1 MKSILNIS
9 SSFRIAGLAAI
20 STLAGCS
27 KPVDSSLP
35 NVILIFMDDMG
46 YGDLTCYGAP
56 AGYRT
61 PNIDRLASAGLR
73 FTQFYA
79 AQAVSTAS
87 RAGIMTGCYPNRI
100 GLTGA
105 INHTARHGINDS
117 EMTIA
122 ELLKQKGYAT
132 GMVGKWHLGHL
143 KPFLPLQNGFDEFLG
158 LPYSNDMWPVGYQG
172 YDYVPALANKDKHV
186 PYPPLP
192 LIDGNDTVGYMES
205 LEDQDQ
211 LTTRY
216 TERALSFIKKNKKNP
231 FFLYF
236 AHSMVHT
243 PLAVSMKFQGKSKQ
257 GRFGD
262 VMMEV
267 DWSVGEIMKTLE
279 DLRLSENTLVIF
291 TSDNGPWLNFGSHAG
306 NTGGLREGKGVSFEG
321 GQRVPC
327 IMRWPAV
334 IPGGTVTGQLAST
347 IDIFPTLATITGTSI
362 PIHKIDG
369 VDISAILK
377 GDFESEPRKSFLYYY
392 NRNSLEA
399 VRMGNWKMILPHPH
413 RSYIGVLPRD
423 DGKPGP
429 YANAVSG
436 YALYDLRRD
445 PGEQYDVKE
454 MYPEII
460 LQLEKIV
467 TEARLDL
474 GDDLTG
480 YEGKNRRSPGKIFE

>member
-1 MKSILNIS
+1 MKNIHLCL
-9 SSFRIAGLAAI
+9 AGLAA
-20 STLAGCS
+20 AGAITGCGRHGD
-27 KPVDSSLP
+27 PTTP
-35 NVILIFMDDMG
+35 NVVLIFMDDMG

-56 AGYRT
+56 SGYRT
-61 PNIDRLASAGLR
+61 PNIDRLAAGGLR

-87 RAGIMTGCYPNRI
+87 RAGLMTGCYPNRI

-105 INHTARHGINDS
+105 INHNARHGISES
-117 EMTIA
+117 EMTMA
-122 ELLKQKGYAT
+122 ELLKQKRYAT

-143 KPFLPLQNGFDEFLG
+143 KPFLPLQNGFDDFLG
-158 LPYSNDMWPVGYQG
+158 LPYSNDMSPLRYEGYA
-172 YDYVPALANKDKHV
+172 YDPKMKNPAIPD

-192 LIDGNDTVGYMES
+192 LIDGNDTVGYIDS
-205 LEDQDQ
+205 QARQDE
-211 LTTRY
+211 LTKLY
-216 TERALSFIKKNKKNP
+216 TERAVRFIRKNRNDP

-243 PLAVSMKFQGKSKQ
+243 PLAVSEKFRGKSKQ

-267 DWSVGEIMKTLE
+267 DWSVGEIMKTLDE
-279 DLRLSENTLVIF
+279 LDLTENTLVIF
-291 TSDNGPWLNFGSHAG
+291 TSDNGPWLNFGAHAG

-327 IMRWPAV
+327 LMKWPAV
-334 IPGGTVTGQLAST
+334 IPSGTVTGQMAST
-347 IDIFPTLATITGTSI
+347 IDIFPTLASITGTSI
-362 PIHKIDG
+362 PVHIIDG
-369 VDISAILK
+369 VDILPILK
-377 GDFESEPRKSFLYYY
+377 GDFECEPRSKFYYYY

-399 VRMGNWKMILPHPH
+399 VRMGTFKLVLPHPY
-413 RSYIGVLPRD
+413 RTYTGVLPRN

-429 YANAVSG
+429 YGNAVSG

-454 MYPEII
+454 LYPDIVKKLEIVV
-460 LQLEKIV
+460 E
-467 TEARLDL
+467 EARQDL

-480 YEGKNRRSPGKIFE
+480 AEGLNRRAPGKK

>member
-1 MKSILNIS
+1 MKNIP
-9 SSFRIAGLAAI
+9 ICLAGLAAI
-20 STLAGCS
+20 SSFTGCR
-27 KPVDSSLP
+27 KPVDTSTP
-35 NVILIFMDDMG
+35 NIVLIFMDDMG

-61 PNIDRLASAGLR
+61 PNIDRLAANGLR
-73 FTQFYA
+73 FTHFYA

-105 INHTARHGINDS
+105 INHTARHGIAES
-117 EMTIA
+117 EMTIS

-143 KPFLPLQNGFDEFLG
+143 KPFLPLQNGFDDFLG
-158 LPYSNDMWPVGYQG
+158 LPYSNDMSPLRYQG
-172 YDYVPALANKDKHV
+172 YGYVPSSVNPDK
-186 PYPPLP
+186 PDATPPLP
-192 LIDGNDTVGYMES
+192 LINGNDTIGYMDK
-205 LEDQDQ
+205 LADQDQ

-216 TERALSFIKKNKKNP
+216 TERAIGFIRKNRKDP

-243 PLAVSMKFQGKSKQ
+243 PLAVSKKFQGKSKQ

-279 DLRLSENTLVIF
+279 ELGLTKNTLVIF
-291 TSDNGPWLNFGSHAG
+291 TSDNGPWLNFGAHAG
-306 NTGGLREGKGVSFEG
+306 NTGGLREGKGVSYEG

-327 IMRWPAV
+327 IMRWPEV
-334 IPGGTVTGQLAST
+334 IPSGTVTGQLAST
-347 IDIFPTLATITGTSI
+347 IDIFPSLADITATAM
-362 PIHKIDG
+362 PVHTIDG
-369 VDISAILK
+369 ISFLPILK
-377 GDFESEPRKSFLYYY
+377 GDFECEPRTSFYYY
-392 NRNSLEA
+392 YSRNSLEA
-399 VRMGNWKMILPHPH
+399 VRMGTWKLVLPHPY
-413 RSYIGVLPRD
+413 RTYVGVLPRD

-429 YANAVSG
+429 YCNATATYS
-436 YALYDLRRD
+436 LYDLRRD

-454 MYPEII
+454 MYPDIVKK
-460 LQLEKIV
+460 LEQIV
-467 TEARLDL
+467 AEARMDL

-480 YEGKNRRSPGKIFE
+480 AEGVNRREPGKIGPAK

>member
-1 MKSILNIS
+1 MKYLPQSLT
-9 SSFRIAGLAAI
+9 GLF
-20 STLAGCS
+20 SLGLLAGCAQ
-27 KPVDSSLP
+27 KQDPATP
-35 NVILIFMDDMG
+35 NVVLIFMDDMG

-56 AGYRT
+56 SGYRT
-61 PNIDRLASAGLR
+61 PNIDRLAASGLR
-73 FTQFYA
+73 FTQFYS

-87 RAGIMTGCYPNRI
+87 RAGLMTGCYPNRI

-105 INHTARHGINDS
+105 INHNARHGINEN
-117 EMTIA
+117 EMTMA

-172 YDYVPALANKDKHV
+172 YAYVDSLANKDKPV

-192 LIDGNDTVGYMES
+192 LIAGNDTIQYMKS
-205 LEDQDQ
+205 LADQDD

-216 TERALSFIKKNKKNP
+216 TERAVTFIKKNKKDP

-243 PLAVSMKFQGKSKQ
+243 PLAVSKKFQGKSKQ

-267 DWSVGEIMKTLE
+267 DWSVGEIMKTLD
-279 DLRLSENTLVIF
+279 DLGLTDNTLVIF
-291 TSDNGPWLNFGSHAG
+291 TSDNGPWLNFGAHAG
-306 NTGGLREGKGVSFEG
+306 NTAGLREGKGVSFEG

-327 IMRWPAV
+327 IMRWPDV
-334 IPGGTVTGQLAST
+334 IPAGTVTGQLAST
-347 IDIFPTLATITGTSI
+347 IDLFPTFASITGTSM
-362 PIHKIDG
+362 PIHMIDG
-369 VDISAILK
+369 VDISPILR
-377 GDFESEPRKSFLYYY
+377 GDFECEPRQDFYYYY

-399 VRMGNWKMILPHPH
+399 VRSGNWKLVMPHPY
-413 RSYIGVLPRD
+413 RSYIGVMPRD

-429 YANAVSG
+429 YASG
-436 YALYDLRRD
+436 ISDTCLYDLRRD
-445 PGEQYDVKE
+445 PGERYDVKAI
-454 MYPEII
+454 YPEIVKT
-460 LQLEKIV
+460 LQLIV
-467 TEARLDL
+467 DKARLDL

-480 YEGKNRRSPGKIFE
+480 AMGTNRRQPGKIR

>member
-1 MKSILNIS
+1 VKNIPISYAGLVGFSLLCGCQQKADIS
-9 SSFRIAGLAAI
+9 S
-20 STLAGCS
+20 
-27 KPVDSSLP
+27 P
-35 NVILIFMDDMG
+35 NVVLIFMDDMG

-61 PNIDRLASAGLR
+61 PNIDRMAAGGLR
-73 FTQFYA
+73 FTHFYA

-87 RAGIMTGCYPNRI
+87 RAGLMTGCYPNRI

-105 INHTARHGINDS
+105 INHNARHGINET
-117 EMTIA
+117 EMTMP

-158 LPYSNDMWPVGYQG
+158 LPYSNDMWPLGYEG
-172 YDYVPALANKDKHV
+172 YDNDPAKTNTDR
-186 PYPPLP
+186 PNSYPPLP
-192 LIDGNDTVGYMES
+192 LIDGNDTIEYLKS
-205 LEDQDQ
+205 LKGQDQ
-211 LTTRY
+211 LTQRY
-216 TERALSFIKKNKKNP
+216 TERALGFIRKNRHHP

-243 PLAVSMKFQGKSKQ
+243 PLAVSEKFQGKSSQ

-279 DLRLSENTLVIF
+279 ELNLAANTLVIF
-291 TSDNGPWLNFGSHAG
+291 TSDNGPWLNFGAHAG

-327 IMRWPAV
+327 IMRWPEV
-334 IPGGTVTGQLAST
+334 IPAGTVTGQLAST
-347 IDIFPTLATITGTSI
+347 IDIFPTLAAITETSI
-362 PIHKIDG
+362 PVHIIDG
-369 VDISAILK
+369 VDILPVLK
-377 GDFESEPRKSFLYYY
+377 GDFDCQPRRIFYYYY
-392 NRNSLEA
+392 NKNSLEA
-399 VRMGNWKMILPHPH
+399 VRMGNWKLVLPHPY
-413 RSYIGVLPRD
+413 RSYSGVLPRD
-423 DGKPGP
+423 DGRPGP
-429 YANAVSG
+429 YANAVCG
-436 YALYDLRRD
+436 YSLYDLRRD

-454 MYPEII
+454 MYPEIVMKM
-460 LQLEKIV
+460 EKIV
-467 TEARLDL
+467 MEARLDL

-480 YEGKNRRSPGKIFE
+480 ADGQNRRQPGRIAVAN

>member
-1 MKSILNIS
+1 VKPTIQSLTCLTTLGLLIS
-9 SSFRIAGLAAI
+9 
-20 STLAGCS
+20 CQQ
-27 KPVDSSLP
+27 KPDVTTP

-61 PNIDRLASAGLR
+61 PNIDRLAAGGLR

-87 RAGIMTGCYPNRI
+87 RAGLMTGCYPNRI

-105 INHTARHGINDS
+105 IGPNARHGINET
-117 EMTIA
+117 EMTMA
-122 ELLKQKGYAT
+122 ELLRQKGYAT

-158 LPYSNDMWPVGYQG
+158 LPYSNDMSQLHYEGYQ
-172 YDYVPALANKDKHV
+172 YVPDSSGRV
-186 PYPPLP
+186 GYPPLP
-192 LIDGNDTVGYMES
+192 LIDGNDTIDTMES
-205 LEDQDQ
+205 MVKQDT
-211 LTTRY
+211 LTTIY
-216 TERALSFIKKNKKNP
+216 TDRAVKFIRNHRKDP

-236 AHSMVHT
+236 AHTMVHT
-243 PLAVSMKFQGKSKQ
+243 PLAVSKRFQGKSKQ

-267 DWSVGEIMKTLE
+267 DWSVGEIMRTLE
-279 DLRLSENTLVIF
+279 ELDIDENTLVIF
-291 TSDNGPWLNFGSHAG
+291 TSDNGPWLNFGAHAG
-306 NTGGLREGKGVSFEG
+306 NTAGLREGKGASFEG

-327 IMRWPAV
+327 IMRWPGV
-334 IPGGTVTGQLAST
+334 IPAGTVTGQVAAT
-347 IDIFPTLATITGTSI
+347 IDIFPTLAAITGTSI
-362 PIHKIDG
+362 PLHKIDG
-369 VDISAILK
+369 VDLSPVLK
-377 GDFESEPRKSFLYYY
+377 GDFECEPRSSFRYYY

-399 VRMGNWKMILPHPH
+399 IRMGNWKLVLPHPH
-413 RSYIGVLPRD
+413 RSYVSVLPRD

-436 YALYDLRRD
+436 LALYDLRRD

-454 MYPEII
+454 MYPDVVDKI
-460 LQLEKIV
+460 QLLV
-467 TEARLDL
+467 NEARTDL
-474 GDDLTG
+474 GDDLVG
-480 YEGKNRRSPGKIFE
+480 AEGDGRREPGKIGAAKQP

>member
-1 MKSILNIS
+1 MKFATQSLP
-9 SSFRIAGLAAI
+9 GLLAF
-20 STLAGCS
+20 SMLAGCQHKADIS
-27 KPVDSSLP
+27 NP

-61 PNIDRLASAGLR
+61 PNIDRLAAAGLR
-73 FTQFYA
+73 FTHFYS

-105 INHTARHGINDS
+105 INHTARHGISQS

-158 LPYSNDMWPVGYQG
+158 LPYSNDMSPLRYQG
-172 YDYVPALANKDKHV
+172 YSYNPSAADPGKPDGT
-186 PYPPLP
+186 PPLP
-192 LIDGNDTVGYMES
+192 LIDGNDTIGYMDK
-205 LEDQDQ
+205 LADQDQ

-216 TERALSFIKKNKKNP
+216 TERALSFIRKNRHDP

-243 PLAVSMKFQGKSKQ
+243 PLAVSEKFQGKSKQ

-267 DWSVGEIMKTLE
+267 DWSVGQIMNELDNLGLT
-279 DLRLSENTLVIF
+279 SNTLVIF
-291 TSDNGPWLNFGSHAG
+291 TSDNGPWLNFGAHAG

-327 IMRWPAV
+327 IMRWPEV
-334 IPGGTVTGQLAST
+334 IPAGSVTGQLAAT
-347 IDIFPTLATITGTSI
+347 IDILPTLAAITSTSI
-362 PIHKIDG
+362 PIHIIDG
-369 VDISAILK
+369 VNVLPVLR
-377 GDFESEPRKSFLYYY
+377 GDFDCEPRTSFYYYY

-399 VRMGNWKMILPHPH
+399 VRMGTWKLVLPHPY
-413 RSYIGVLPRD
+413 RTYCGVLPRD

-429 YANAVSG
+429 YGNAISSCS
-436 YALYDLRRD
+436 LYDLRRD

-454 MYPEII
+454 MYPDIVMRI
-460 LQLEKIV
+460 EKLV
-467 TEARLDL
+467 NEARQDL

-480 YEGKNRRSPGKIFE
+480 NEGNNRREPGKIAPDK